1 MKNSNQKT
9 YEEWTE
15 KIKSNE
21 KEEKEELKKKTEFK
35 SINEK
40 LKEQLQVLNQERYR
54 VQKELDRA
62 RAENEAKQLNIDQLK
77 HGFDTEIGKLTETL
91 NKKTD
96 KLEKILKKK
105 LEKEVNIEE
114 MDKDK
119 KNMERYKNYFFK
131 NLNKKLYNCLNHI
144 K

>member
-91 NKKTD
+91 NKKTE

-119 KNMERYKNYFFK
+119 KNMERYKNNFY
-131 NLNKKLYNCLNHI
+131 
-144 K
+144 

>member
-62 RAENEAKQLNIDQLK
+62 RAENEAKQMNIDQLK
-77 HGFDTEIGKLTETL
+77 LGFDTEIGKLTETL
-91 NKKTD
+91 NKKTE

-114 MDKDK
+114 MDNDK
-119 KNMERYKNYFFK
+119 KNMER
-131 NLNKKLYNCLNHI
+131 
-144 K
+144 

>member
-1 MKNSNQKT
+1 VKNSNQKT

-119 KNMERYKNYFFK
+119 KNMERYKNNF
-131 NLNKKLYNCLNHI
+131 
-144 K
+144 

>member
-91 NKKTD
+91 NKKTE

-119 KNMERYKNYFFK
+119 KNMERYKKIFLKILKYK
-131 NLNKKLYNCLNHI
+131 IL
-144 K
+144 

>member
-1 MKNSNQKT
+1 MSKKEN
-9 YEEWTE
+9 Y

-119 KNMERYKNYFFK
+119 KNMERYKNYFF
-131 NLNKKLYNCLNHI
+131 
-144 K
+144 